1 MRIIGLTGPSGAG
14 KSTLCARFEK
24 LGIPCVNTDDVYH
37 TLTASSS
44 PCLDELKDKFGQAII
59 NKDGSLDRKSLS
71 KIVFE
76 GENSDN
82 NLALLNA
89 ITHKYVWEKTNE
101 ILTQYIHEGKKVAVI
116 DAPALFSSDIFID
129 ACDFIISVLCDKEIR
144 LKRIMA
150 RDNISY
156 EQALARINAQHS
168 DSFFIENSDYY
179 INNSGNEDYMCKQLD
194 SILRQ
199 EEIFIE

>member
-116 DAPALFSSDIFID
+116 DAPALFSSDIFIG
-129 ACDFIISVLCDKEIR
+129 ACDFIISVLCDKKIR

>member
-59 NKDGSLDRKSLS
+59 NKDGSLDRKALS

-76 GENSDN
+76 GKNSDN

-101 ILTQYIHEGKKVAVI
+101 ILTQYTDDGKKVAVI
-116 DAPALFSSDIFID
+116 DAPALFSSDIFIG
-129 ACDFIISVLCDKEIR
+129 ACDL
-144 LKRIMA
+144 
-150 RDNISY
+150 SY
-156 EQALARINAQHS
+156 P
-168 DSFFIENSDYY
+168 YY
-179 INNSGNEDYMCKQLD
+179 VIKKSG
-194 SILRQ
+194 
-199 EEIFIE
+199 

>member
-24 LGIPCVNTDDVYH
+24 LGISCVNTDDVYH

-76 GENSDN
+76 GENSDKS
-82 NLALLNA
+82 LALLNA

-116 DAPALFSSDIFID
+116 DAPALFSSDIFIG

>member
-1 MRIIGLTGPSGAG
+1 
-14 KSTLCARFEK
+14 
-24 LGIPCVNTDDVYH
+24 
-37 TLTASSS
+37 
-44 PCLDELKDKFGQAII
+44 
-59 NKDGSLDRKSLS
+59 
-71 KIVFE
+71 
-76 GENSDN
+76 
-82 NLALLNA
+82 
-89 ITHKYVWEKTNE
+89 
-101 ILTQYIHEGKKVAVI
+101 
-116 DAPALFSSDIFID
+116 
-129 ACDFIISVLCDKEIR
+129 
-144 LKRIMA
+144 MA

>member
-59 NKDGSLDRKSLS
+59 NKDGSLNRKALS

-116 DAPALFSSDIFID
+116 DAPALFSSDIFIG

>member
-101 ILTQYIHEGKKVAVI
+101 ILTQYIHDGKKVAVI
-116 DAPALFSSDIFID
+116 DAPALFSSDIFIG